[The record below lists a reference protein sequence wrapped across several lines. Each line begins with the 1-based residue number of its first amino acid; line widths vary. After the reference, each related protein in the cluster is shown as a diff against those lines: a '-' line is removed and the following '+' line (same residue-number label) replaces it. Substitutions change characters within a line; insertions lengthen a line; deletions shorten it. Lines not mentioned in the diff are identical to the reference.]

1 MIKISILPIVK
12 KYYDSHV
19 ISVDLQLINFLKK
32 IFKKSRI
39 EILNRKSSLTSD
51 LLVISGGN
59 TIPKFSKKKED
70 LIRNKLDNFFYK
82 EAIKKKIP
90 IIGICHG
97 SQFLANKF
105 GAIFKKDNIH
115 GKLRM
120 HDLIIDTNYNK
131 IYKVNSY
138 HNISIKNL
146 SKNFYLLG
154 KTKDNYI
161 EYFKH
166 KKLNIT
172 GIMWHPER
180 NYIIQK
186 IDKQILKNILK

>member
-12 KYYDSHV
+12 KYYDSHI

-32 IFKKSRI
+32 NFKKSKI
-39 EILNRKSSLTSD
+39 EILNYKSSLTSD

-97 SQFLANKF
+97 AQFLANKF
-105 GAIFKKDNIH
+105 GAILKKDNVH

-120 HDLIIDTNYNK
+120 HDLIVDSNYNK

-154 KTKDNYI
+154 KTMDNYI

-172 GIMWHPER
+172 GIIWHPER
-180 NYIIQK
+180 NYTIQK
-186 IDKQILKNILK
+186 MDKEIMKNILK

>member
-1 MIKISILPIVK
+1 
-12 KYYDSHV
+12 
-19 ISVDLQLINFLKK
+19 
-32 IFKKSRI
+32 
-39 EILNRKSSLTSD
+39 LNSKSSLISN

-70 LIRNKLDNFFYK
+70 IIRHKLDNFFYK

-105 GAIFKKDNIH
+105 GAILKKDNIH
-115 GKLRM
+115 GKTRM
-120 HDLIIDTNYNK
+120 HDLIVDSKYNK

-146 SKNFYLLG
+146 SKKFYSLG
-154 KTKDNYI
+154 KTKENYI

-180 NYIIQK
+180 NYITK
-186 IDKQILKNILK
+186 KMDKEIIKSILK